1 MLGGVLINQC
11 TVQND
16 VFLLNCS
23 LNPLTGSCSSSNK
36 LTTTMLMS
44 VPMVPSLKRLETC
57 NIGDYSCTTKIQQ
70 MSNLPFMSPP
80 TERNIK

>member
-1 MLGGVLINQC
+1 MLGGVLINRC
-11 TVQND
+11 SVQND

-57 NIGDYSCTTKIQQ
+57 NIGDTVVLLKYNKCHIYH
-70 MSNLPFMSPP
+70 LCPRLLR
-80 TERNIK
+80 EI